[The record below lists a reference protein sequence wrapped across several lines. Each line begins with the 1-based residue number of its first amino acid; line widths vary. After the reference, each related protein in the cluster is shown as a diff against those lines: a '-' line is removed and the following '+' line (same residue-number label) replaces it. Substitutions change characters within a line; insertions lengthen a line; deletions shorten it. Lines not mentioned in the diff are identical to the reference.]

1 MASVTTP
8 TINKIIRLNNYDL
21 LGTKCK
27 KYNMYMCLDTL
38 QLWYDESDSKRT
50 LYGYV
55 GVDTVNDLQNN
66 IIPELGT
73 TYYCWES
80 NSLWLWMNRWICLYT
95 DGKYPSAYRTDNGYI
110 EEVYLDD
117 QQPTIVDNN
126 GLLRDGS
133 VAIRDANRII
143 KGRLYVSDNHDNLV
157 ISSFLGGGIRIL
169 PNGAFS
175 TDGELYIDDQAK
187 GHIRGEWNVLNH
199 EIYVDYT
206 EDPSKDNS
214 VYRDSTHR
222 YKVWHEGNL
231 KLNELELT
239 GENIYNKIIDAQ
251 KDGTLPD
258 PLVLN
263 VDRLNGL
270 KSTDF
275 ALKSHIHKAADIS
288 DFKSAVQTNVNLALD
303 TLFKNNMLFKGARI
317 TWVEASQKYMLSTD
331 SFVLSATGG
340 VTGQATVMN
349 NTNTSISLTVDPTKH
364 VHSDIV
370 KRLETLE
377 EGASTELENYYTK
390 PETNELLASM
400 FSETPEPGKALLV
413 DANGKLP
420 VTASMASDLDHDTIL
435 SLEGDIEGS
444 VTFGYDKAQLNL
456 STDASNIISDTPT
469 AGKALKLDA
478 DGNLPTKS
486 YSSMELDHDIAVKL
500 IGDVTGTAT
509 LDTST
514 NSLQINTTISDS
526 AENAVP
532 WSAVGKDVAS
542 LVDGK
547 VPLVQLPD
555 GIMSSLK
562 LVGMWGGDTVPSS
575 SPEAGQAWVLST
587 DTTIEGTNYNAGD
600 WIYYFNSSWNR
611 ADITTSVKSVNGVSG
626 ENITL
631 TPANIG
637 AISDG
642 YIDYVIGSTIPANKI
657 VVTDKNGHIA
667 GATVDTLTNE
677 FSLKSTSGDV
687 TFDSTS
693 KNTNTNGSEDLD
705 VTMKITN
712 AGYTNIADKLRRD
725 LYVNGVAQPFRKKLQ
740 FTGDIV
746 PTSGTDNITLD
757 FSRMGNSVIY
767 FDGSN
772 PASEEFLDALMVR
785 YENKD
790 DIPFYIAFRNN
801 NAIHFIGINKNTNAS
816 GTTLVVQSDENT
828 TTVNG
833 TNVQN
838 ITSKGTLTFDASG
851 NITAFAISSTTAK
864 NSYLPL
870 SGGTMTGH
878 VYLNGIKEHSYNSTT
893 KLIFGNST
901 TQYATIRANQN
912 GSIVFADSLTDNT
925 NGVGYTP
932 NEKSFR
938 PTTDNVMSLGTSNY
952 KWTNVYANTFY
963 GAFSGNATSAT
974 KLATSRNFY
983 VSDNDGTNTGPATA
997 FTGEANATIKLPATI
1012 KATLSGNA
1020 SSSTYATNARIT
1032 ETEPTT
1038 GTWYYPTWV
1047 SGVAANTNYPL
1058 RGNDGFRYYTLE
1070 GTASANGRA
1079 LLQVGNATASGT
1091 AGNKYGEIRIY
1102 NTSSGYTSL
1111 VGTASSTNRTITFP
1125 NATGTVALTSNLS
1138 SYLPLAGGT
1147 MTGSI
1152 KSTFASSTWINGVTN
1167 AVVSGNYTGYG
1178 AVVNAPVKDGRISI
1192 STYPSSDNLV
1202 YFGYASASQISN
1214 GTNSLNKQM
1223 TWDAVNNK
1231 LSATTFAGA
1240 LSGNASTATK
1250 LQTARTLTIGSKG
1263 KTFDGS
1269 ANVSWTLAEIGAAAA
1284 SHTHS
1289 GYASSSHTHNY
1300 LPLGGGTL
1308 TGAVSSNSAISTSS
1322 TLASQSH
1329 RIFIQASAPSSPST
1343 NDIWIDI

>member
-66 IIPELGT
+66 LIPEFGV

-80 NSLWLWMNRWICLYT
+80 NSLWLWMNRWICIYS
-95 DGKYPSAYRTDNGYI
+95 DNKYPSAYRTDNEYI
-110 EEVYLDD
+110 EAVYLND

-133 VAIRDANRII
+133 VVIRDANRII
-143 KGRLYVSDNHDNLV
+143 KGRLYISDNHDNLV
-157 ISSFLGGGIRIL
+157 ISSYLGGGVRLL

-175 TDGELYIDDQAK
+175 TDGELYIDDDARS
-187 GHIRGEWNVLNH
+187 HIRGEWNVLNN

-206 EDPSKDNS
+206 EKPDNDKNEF
-214 VYRDSTHR
+214 RDSTHR
-222 YKVWHEGNL
+222 YRVWHEGNL
-231 KLNELELT
+231 KLSSFDIT
-239 GENIYNKIIDAQ
+239 GENIYNKLIDAQ
-251 KDGTLPD
+251 KNGTLPD

-270 KSTDF
+270 RSTDF
-275 ALKSHIHKAADIS
+275 ALKTHIHKSTDIS
-288 DFKSAVQTNVNLALD
+288 DFKTAVQANANTLMIDKLTNMN
-303 TLFKNNMLFKGARI
+303 FKGARI
-317 TWVEASQKYMLSTD
+317 TYDSKTEKYTLSTNN
-331 SFVLSATGG
+331 FTLTYTGGATGQG
-340 VTGQATVMN
+340 TVTN
-349 NTNTSISLTVDPTKH
+349 NSNTSIALTVDPTKH
-364 VHSDIV
+364 VHQDLVDRIKV
-370 KRLETLE
+370 LENEE
-377 EGASTELENYYTK
+377 EGELDDYYNKKETED
-390 PETNELLASM
+390 LLASM
-400 FSETPEPGKALLV
+400 FSTTPVEGKALLV
-413 DANGKLP
+413 DSNKNLPANAL
-420 VTASMASDLDHDTIL
+420 TASDLNHDTQL
-435 SLEGDIEGS
+435 KLEGDILGN
-444 VTFGYDKAQLNL
+444 VTFGYEKTSLTLTA
-456 STDASNIISDTPT
+456 DASPIISNTPT
-469 AGKALKLDA
+469 AGKALKLDENG
-478 DGNLPTKS
+478 DLPTKS
-486 YSSMELDHDIAVKL
+486 YSSKELDHDITVKI
-500 IGDVTGTAT
+500 IGDVEGTAT

-514 NSLQINTTISDS
+514 NSFQINTKIGDT
-526 AENAVP
+526 AENAIP
-532 WSAVGKDVAS
+532 WSALGDRVAE

-547 VPLVQLPD
+547 VPLTQLPD

-562 LVGMWGGDTVPSS
+562 LVDMWGSNSVPSS
-575 SPEAGQAWVLST
+575 NPEIGQAWVIST
-587 DTTIEGTNYNAGD
+587 DCVINGTQYRVGD
-600 WIYYFNSSWNR
+600 WIYYYNSEWKR
-611 ADITTSVKSVNGVSG
+611 ADLGVSVKSVNGVSG
-626 ENITL
+626 ENIAL

-637 AISDG
+637 AISDD
-642 YIDYVIGSTIPANKI
+642 YIDYQVGSTIPANKI
-657 VVTDKNGHIA
+657 VITDSNGHIE

-677 FSLKSTSGDV
+677 FSLKSTAGDV

-693 KNTNTNGSEDLD
+693 KNTNTDGSEDLD

-833 TNVQN
+833 TTVQN

-864 NSYLPL
+864 NNYLPL

-878 VYLNGIKEHSYNSTT
+878 IYLNGIKEHSYNSTT

-938 PTTDNVMSLGTSNY
+938 PTTDNVLSLGTSNY
-952 KWTNVYANTFY
+952 KWTNVYATTFN
-963 GAFSGNATSAT
+963 GALSGNATSAT
-974 KLATSRNFY
+974 KLANSRNFY

-1032 ETEPTT
+1032 NTNPTT
-1038 GTWYYPTWV
+1038 GTWYYPTWT
-1047 SGVAANTNYPL
+1047 SGVTADTNYPL
-1058 RGNDGFRYYTLE
+1058 RGNNGLRYYALE
-1070 GTASANGRA
+1070 GTTSANGRSI
-1079 LLQVGNATASGT
+1079 LQIGNATASGT
-1091 AGNKYGEIRIY
+1091 AGNKYGTIRIY
-1102 NTSSGYTSL
+1102 NTSSGYTEL
-1111 VGTASSTNRTITFP
+1111 QGTASSTNRTITFP
-1125 NATGTVALTSNLS
+1125 NASGTVALTSNLS

-1152 KSTFASSTWINGVTN
+1152 KSTFASNTWINGVTN

-1192 STYPSSDNLV
+1192 STYPSNDNLV

-1214 GTNSLNKQM
+1214 GTNSFNKQM
-1223 TWDAVNNK
+1223 TWDAANNK
-1231 LSATTFAGA
+1231 LTATTFAGA

-1269 ANVSWTLAEIGAAAA
+1269 ANVSWTLSEIGAAAA

-1289 GYASSSHTHNY
+1289 GYASSSHTHSY
-1300 LPLGGGTL
+1300 LPLSGGTL